1 MEFINNSQDN
11 FHQELVELIK
21 ISMTQIV
28 QRFFLSFL
36 FFFGFWGGGGV
47 GGGGGRVYNF
57 TMLKIKDFASH
68 SRKFLKFHMTISKLN
83 HILT

>member
-11 FHQELVELIK
+11 FHQERVELIK

-36 FFFGFWGGGGV
+36 FFGGV
-47 GGGGGRVYNF
+47 FWGGGGRVYNF
-57 TMLKIKDFASH
+57 TMLKIKDFPSH
-68 SRKFLKFHMTISKLN
+68 SRKFLKFHTTISKLN